1 MSVIEI
7 DLRLE
12 KLNLKL
18 DHVKQKEE
26 HVKMEIEENEYRL
39 QKLKNCF
46 SKSIEKFDDFEH
58 VNRSLCNLSQ
68 LKFVKSWIARRE
80 ENNLHERNKIM
91 QDMDVSCD
99 ELHKQIITL
108 QQDLENYNKEK
119 FMLLKEIDELK
130 KEKSMNEK
138 IMF

>member
-1 MSVIEI
+1 MSVAEI
-7 DLRLE
+7 NLRLE

-18 DHVKQKEE
+18 DHVNQKEE
-26 HVKMEIEENEYRL
+26 HVKTEIEENEYKL
-39 QKLKNCF
+39 QKLKKCF
-46 SKSIEKFDDFEH
+46 SQSIEKFDDFEH
-58 VNRSLCNLSQ
+58 MNRSLYNLSQ

-99 ELHKQIITL
+99 ELYKQIIAL
-108 QQDLENYNKEK
+108 QQDLEDYNKEK
-119 FMLLKEIDELK
+119 FMLLKEIDKLK
-130 KEKSMNEK
+130 KEKSMKEK

>member
-1 MSVIEI
+1 MSVVEI

-18 DHVKQKEE
+18 DHVKQNEE
-26 HVKMEIEENEYRL
+26 HVKTEIEENEYRL

-58 VNRSLCNLSQ
+58 VNRSLRNLSQ

-80 ENNLHERNKIM
+80 ENNLHERNKIL

-99 ELHKQIITL
+99 ELHKQIL
-108 QQDLENYNKEK
+108 ALRQDLESYNKEK
-119 FMLLKEIDELK
+119 FMLLKEIEELK
-130 KEKSMNEK
+130 KAKSMKEK
-138 IMF
+138 MMF

>member
-1 MSVIEI
+1 MSVAEI
-7 DLRLE
+7 NLRLE

-18 DHVKQKEE
+18 DHVNQKEE
-26 HVKMEIEENEYRL
+26 HVKTEIEENEYKL
-39 QKLKNCF
+39 QKLKKCF
-46 SKSIEKFDDFEH
+46 SQSIEKFDDFEH

-99 ELHKQIITL
+99 ELYKQIIAL
-108 QQDLENYNKEK
+108 QQDLEDYNKEK
-119 FMLLKEIDELK
+119 FMLLKEIDKLK
-130 KEKSMNEK
+130 KEKSMKEK